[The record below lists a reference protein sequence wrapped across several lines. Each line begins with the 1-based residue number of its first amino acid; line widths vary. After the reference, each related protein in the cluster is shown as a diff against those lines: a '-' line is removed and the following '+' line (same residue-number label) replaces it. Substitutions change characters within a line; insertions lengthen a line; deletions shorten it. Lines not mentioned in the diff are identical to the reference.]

1 MVTRK
6 QERARMILRA
16 LRSPST
22 HEIVLVN
29 GVLVL
34 KPIASVVGYSI
45 GCKTA
50 NALPVRA
57 RW

>member
-1 MVTRK
+1 
-6 QERARMILRA
+6 MILRA

>member
-1 MVTRK
+1 
-6 QERARMILRA
+6 MILRA
-16 LRSPST
+16 LRSPAT
-22 HEIVLVN
+22 HEIVLVR

-34 KPIASVVGYSI
+34 KPIDSIFGYSI